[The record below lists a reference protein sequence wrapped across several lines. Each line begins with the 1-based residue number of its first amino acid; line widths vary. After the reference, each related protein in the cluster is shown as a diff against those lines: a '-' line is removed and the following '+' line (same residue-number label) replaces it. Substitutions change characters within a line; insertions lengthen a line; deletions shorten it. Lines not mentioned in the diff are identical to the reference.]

1 MTVYGL
7 SIETIAVVLSL
18 VLTTLIKVENQK
30 QTNAIQTLK
39 LLTEE
44 NKAKDEL
51 NKSLKD
57 HIELITKAYRD
68 AQARVRELEQKYLV
82 EPSGV

>member
-1 MTVYGL
+1 MTLHGI
-7 SIETIAVVLSL
+7 SIETIAIVVSL
-18 VLTTLIKVENQK
+18 FLTTWIKVENQK

>member
-44 NKAKDEL
+44 NRAKDEL
-51 NKSLKD
+51 NKALKD
-57 HIELITKAYRD
+57 HIELITKAYRE